1 MTLSSPVTHIKNN
14 HAETKNFKT
23 FVSTNPA
30 ALLVLPVNRQQGG
43 DLRWGATPKESPTAM
58 TSGRRL
64 SLTRFCLGGAN
75 LRQQNV
81 ANIVPVGNEFKS
93 SLRVLLSG
101 L

>member
-1 MTLSSPVTHIKNN
+1 MSLSSPVTHLKNN

-58 TSGRRL
+58 TSGRRFIPYPL
-64 SLTRFCLGGAN
+64 LFGRRESEAAECREHSAS
-75 LRQQNV
+75 R
-81 ANIVPVGNEFKS
+81 E
-93 SLRVLLSG
+93 RV
-101 L
+101 